1 MRTTIPGHEAS
12 SERNGKGAGLKK
24 ESRQRC
30 RIQEKWIPEGV
41 YMGMYLNSFS
51 PYTLYKNETC
61 SPYFV
66 DKSMLLEELFP
77 LAELGNRHICIT
89 RPRRFGKTVM
99 ANMVGAFFGKG
110 ADAGEVFDR
119 LKISESKDYRKYN
132 GCGRKI
138 Q

>member
-41 YMGMYLNSFS
+41 YMGLYLNSFS

-89 RPRRFGKTVM
+89 RPRRWICCISDTAALAISRKRRLLSQERGFVSGMTVIIQ
-99 ANMVGAFFGKG
+99 NPVT
-110 ADAGEVFDR
+110 
-119 LKISESKDYRKYN
+119 
-132 GCGRKI
+132 GCI
-138 Q
+138 IPVL